1 MKKLKIQEIVVVEG
15 KDDIS
20 AVKSAVDCEVLGTS
34 GLGLD
39 DEKLNIIIEASKKKG
54 IIVLTDPDYPGE
66 KIRNIISSKT
76 KTKNIKHAF
85 IEKEKTIKDGDLG
98 VENASKE
105 DIIQAIKKAKPA
117 LESQKDIYTLK
128 DMLDYGLIGKN
139 NSSKKRKE
147 LGDILNIGYCS
158 GKKFLKRINSFKINR
173 KLLEKSLV
181 NIERRYMNE

>member
-1 MKKLKIQEIVVVEG
+1 MEKLKIKEIVVVEG

-20 AVKSAVDCEVLGTS
+20 AVKSAVNCEVLDTN
-34 GLGLD
+34 GLGLNK
-39 DEKLNIIIEASKKKG
+39 EKLNIIIEASKKRG

-66 KIRNIISSKT
+66 KIRNLISSKAE
-76 KTKNIKHAF
+76 NIKHAF

-105 DIIQAIKKAKPA
+105 DIVKAIKVAKPV
-117 LESQKDIYTLK
+117 LDSQEDIYTLK

-147 LGDILNIGYCS
+147 LGDFLNIGYCS
-158 GKKFLKRINSFKINR
+158 GKKFLKRINSFRINR
-173 KLLEKSLV
+173 ELLEKSLID
-181 NIERRYMNE
+181 IERRYINE